1 MVMMVVVSMMV
12 MMSMIGLIVHW
23 RGNNSHNRGSYI
35 SIISQSIILINNEN
49 NSVNLK
55 DTWWVAS

>member
-35 SIISQSIILINNEN
+35 SIISQSIILNNEN
-49 NSVNLK
+49 NSV
-55 DTWWVAS
+55 